1 MTNFLGRCWI
11 LLNVMNS
18 YWWNKGNNCHNL
30 LVLFLSCISQ
40 SFTKERDSEIP
51 KKGVNIISRYRDQ
64 MAHCEMQSFSE
75 HRRSEKNCGHGFS
88 DSFDVI
94 LDEPIFGWLLRNQM
108 FE

>member
-1 MTNFLGRCWI
+1 MLWTVTGEIKEIIVITCWSCFLVALARVS
-11 LLNVMNS
+11 L
-18 YWWNKGNNCHNL
+18 K
-30 LVLFLSCISQ
+30 
-40 SFTKERDSEIP
+40 RDSEIP

-64 MAHCEMQSFSE
+64 MAYCEMQSFSK